1 MQQFSIEN
9 FLNELQVTLSSMPI
23 SEDVNS
29 SLSTML
35 ISFENVLNK
44 HAPSNFQNDRN
55 LLKVSHGLQK
65 TASIN

>member
-1 MQQFSIEN
+1 
-9 FLNELQVTLSSMPI
+9 MPI